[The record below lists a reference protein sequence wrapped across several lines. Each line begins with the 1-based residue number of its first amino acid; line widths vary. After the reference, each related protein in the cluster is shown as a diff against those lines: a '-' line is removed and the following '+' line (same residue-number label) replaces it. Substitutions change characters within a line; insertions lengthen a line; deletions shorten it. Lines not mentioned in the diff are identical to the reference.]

1 MQPKNIAM
9 KVILSFLSDLK
20 NNNNRE
26 WFDLNR
32 DRYLKAK
39 TLFEEKVN
47 LVIGEISHFDPSIGM
62 PAAKDSIFR
71 IFRDVRFSKDKL
83 PYKTNFGAF
92 VANGG
97 RKTARA
103 GYYIHIEP
111 GASMVG
117 GGIYMPEQDVVKKL
131 RQEIY
136 YNAAGFKKLI
146 EEKKFK
152 KTFGKLAEFD
162 KLKRPPKDFD
172 ANFPDVD
179 LLMYKSYTVMHPL
192 ADEVVL
198 SDRFPQKVLEVC
210 STMKEFNQFLNKAF
224 EV

>member
-1 MQPKNIAM
+1 M

-117 GGIYMPEQDVVKKL
+117 GGIYMPEPDVVKKL

-172 ANFPDVD
+172 ASFPDVD

>member
-1 MQPKNIAM
+1 M

-47 LVIGEISHFDPSIGM
+47 LMIGEISHFDPSIGM

-103 GYYIHIEP
+103 GYYIHIER

-117 GGIYMPEQDVVKKL
+117 GGIYMPEPDVVKKL

-172 ANFPDVD
+172 ASFPDVD

>member
-1 MQPKNIAM
+1 M
-9 KVILSFLSDLK
+9 KEILSFLSDLK

-32 DRYLKAK
+32 DRYQKAK

-47 LVIGEISHFDPSIGM
+47 LMIAEISHFDPSVGM
-62 PAAKDSIFR
+62 PLAKDSIFR

-92 VANGG
+92 IANGG

-117 GGIYMPEQDVVKKL
+117 GGIYMPEPDVVKKL

-136 YNAAGFKKLI
+136 YNADGFKKLI
-146 EEKKFK
+146 EEKNFK

-172 ANFPDVD
+172 ATFPHVD

-192 ADEVVL
+192 SDDVVL

-210 STMKEFNQFLNKAF
+210 STMKEFNHFLNKAF
-224 EV
+224 DV

>member
-1 MQPKNIAM
+1 M

-47 LVIGEISHFDPSIGM
+47 LMIGDISHFDPSIGM

-117 GGIYMPEQDVVKKL
+117 GGIYMPEPDVVKKL

-172 ANFPDVD
+172 ASFPDVD

>member
-1 MQPKNIAM
+1 M

-47 LVIGEISHFDPSIGM
+47 LMIGEISHFDPSIGM

-117 GGIYMPEQDVVKKL
+117 GGIYMPEPDVVKKL

-172 ANFPDVD
+172 ASFPDVD

>member
-1 MQPKNIAM
+1 M

-47 LVIGEISHFDPSIGM
+47 LMIGEISHFDPSIKM

-117 GGIYMPEQDVVKKL
+117 GGIYMPEPDVVKKL

-172 ANFPDVD
+172 ASFPDVD